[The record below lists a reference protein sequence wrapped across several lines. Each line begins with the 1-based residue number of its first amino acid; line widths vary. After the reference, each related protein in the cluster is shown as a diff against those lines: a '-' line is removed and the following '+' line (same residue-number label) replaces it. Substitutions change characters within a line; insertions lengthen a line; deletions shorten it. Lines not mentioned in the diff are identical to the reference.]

1 MYVDVSA
8 ATFLWLLK
16 SSGFQMPSVSKFQWF
31 SNSSGFQIPVV
42 SKFQWFPNSNGF
54 LNPVVMTL
62 NITNLFYTSGS
73 GLQTS
78 VLVDLVSTCLPGP
91 LREYEMVYPASASA
105 RLTHGDAGGLSN

>member
-42 SKFQWFPNSNGF
+42 FDFQWFPNPSGF
-54 LNPVVMTL
+54 LNPVVTTL
-62 NITNLFYTSGS
+62 NITNLFHTSGS
-73 GLQTS
+73 GLQTG
-78 VLVDLVSTCLPGP
+78 VLVEPVSICLP
-91 LREYEMVYPASASA
+91 
-105 RLTHGDAGGLSN
+105 RLNGRSIPQ